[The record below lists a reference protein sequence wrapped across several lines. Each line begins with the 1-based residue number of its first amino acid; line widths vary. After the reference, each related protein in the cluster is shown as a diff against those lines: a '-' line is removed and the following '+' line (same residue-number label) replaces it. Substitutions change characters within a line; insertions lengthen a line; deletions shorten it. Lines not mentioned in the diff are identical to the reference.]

1 MNYYEQ
7 IMKDFEYVT
16 KQTENI
22 VIASK
27 SYEYNGTTVTAEISY
42 TRDKETG
49 EVINGSCYAY
59 YNGIFHAAQNYRDA
73 IRIAQEI
80 VEAWKAGK
88 DYEGGN

>member
-1 MNYYEQ
+1 MDYYEQ
-7 IMKDFEYVT
+7 MMKDVEYVAN
-16 KQTENI
+16 QTEYV

-27 SYEYNGTTVTAEISY
+27 RYEYNGTTVTSEMAY
-42 TRDKETG
+42 TRDKATG

-59 YNGIFHAAQNYRDA
+59 YNGIFHGAKNYQDA